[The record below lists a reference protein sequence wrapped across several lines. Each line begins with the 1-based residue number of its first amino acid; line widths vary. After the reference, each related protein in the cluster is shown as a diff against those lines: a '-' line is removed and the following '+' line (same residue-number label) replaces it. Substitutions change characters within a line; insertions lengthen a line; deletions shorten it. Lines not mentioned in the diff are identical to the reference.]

1 MITPA
6 DLRSTFLFESL
17 TDDQLTTLIERGE
30 EVVFG
35 PREILFEEGEP
46 ADFFWVFLEGR
57 VEMLRRTQSEETLLF
72 AMERPGQ
79 WAGGFRAWHAES
91 GYLATARGAEPGRM
105 FKLSAPALNELAHE
119 WFPFGSHLIEGFFQ
133 TVRRLEALN
142 RQQQAHVALGRIAAG
157 LAHELNNPA
166 AAAARAVEALDS
178 TCNVMLESLRQLATL
193 EIRGTAFVAL
203 DALRRELSEREVQ
216 QFDPLDLADRE
227 EQLTEWLEGR
237 GVDEGWRISAT
248 LAAAGADIDWCERVG
263 AQLGEKTLQPG
274 FEWITSAVEA
284 YSVLREV
291 RESTSRISE
300 LVDDARAY
308 SQVDRAPRQAFDV
321 IDGIES
327 TLKILRPRL
336 GTGIKVLRVY
346 DKDLPEIDGY
356 PGALNQVWTNLI
368 ENAIDA
374 MAGDGTLTISVERSD
389 DAVVVEIADTGEGM
403 TQDVQNRAFEAFF
416 TTKDVGSGTG
426 LGLDIS
432 RQIVE
437 DRHRGLISI
446 RSVPGRTVLR
456 VRLPISQD

>member
-1 MITPA
+1 
-6 DLRSTFLFESL
+6 
-17 TDDQLTTLIERGE
+17 
-30 EVVFG
+30 
-35 PREILFEEGEP
+35 
-46 ADFFWVFLEGR
+46 
-57 VEMLRRTQSEETLLF
+57 
-72 AMERPGQ
+72 
-79 WAGGFRAWHAES
+79 
-91 GYLATARGAEPGRM
+91 
-105 FKLSAPALNELAHE
+105 
-119 WFPFGSHLIEGFFQ
+119 
-133 TVRRLEALN
+133 
-142 RQQQAHVALGRIAAG
+142 
-157 LAHELNNPA
+157 
-166 AAAARAVEALDS
+166 
-178 TCNVMLESLRQLATL
+178 MLESLRQLATL